1 MLGNSLTYS
10 VRNLSDA
17 GFDLT
22 LEGTLTN
29 IGPLDAFIEFEEPV
43 TYVFEVYLL

>member
-1 MLGNSLTYS
+1 MLGNSLAYC

-17 GFDLT
+17 GFDLM

-43 TYVFEVYLL
+43 TYVFGVYLL